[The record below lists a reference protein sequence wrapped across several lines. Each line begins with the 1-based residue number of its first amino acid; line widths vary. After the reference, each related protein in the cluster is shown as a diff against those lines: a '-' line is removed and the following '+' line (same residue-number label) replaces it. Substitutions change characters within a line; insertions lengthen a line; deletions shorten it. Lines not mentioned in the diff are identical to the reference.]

1 MTVAALLL
9 AGGRGMRAGGDIP
22 KQYQKIAGKPILRR
36 AVEAF
41 LASPSI
47 GLVQVVIHQDDDA
60 LYRDAIEGLVLPDP
74 VYGGA
79 ERHLSAL
86 RGLESLE
93 THAPKTVLI
102 HDAARPFVDQ
112 ALIERVINLTKQ
124 GQGAIPALP
133 VSDTLKRVD
142 TEGFIE
148 ATVDRSSLWRA
159 QTPQGFEFSDI
170 LRAHQMRGAENPTDD
185 AALFETAGGRV
196 VIVLG
201 EERNIKVTAPKDFER
216 SAQMLNSHE
225 KLVRVGNGFDVHRF
239 GPGDHVMLCGI
250 KVPHNHGLIGHSDA
264 DVALHALTDAI
275 LGAVGAGDI
284 GQHFP
289 PSDDR
294 WKGAPSHVFVKQAAQ
309 HVLNA
314 GGQIHSVDVTIIGE
328 RPKVG
333 PFREQMRAS
342 VASMLGVPPTRIN
355 IKATTTEK
363 LGFVGRSEGLAAQAT
378 ASVGLPVE

>member
-1 MTVAALLL
+1 M
-9 AGGRGMRAGGDIP
+9 
-22 KQYQKIAGKPILRR
+22 
-36 AVEAF
+36 
-41 LASPSI
+41 
-47 GLVQVVIHQDDDA
+47 
-60 LYRDAIEGLVLPDP
+60 
-74 VYGGA
+74 
-79 ERHLSAL
+79 
-86 RGLESLE
+86 
-93 THAPKTVLI
+93 
-102 HDAARPFVDQ
+102 
-112 ALIERVINLTKQ
+112 
-124 GQGAIPALP
+124 
-133 VSDTLKRVD
+133 
-142 TEGFIE
+142 
-148 ATVDRSSLWRA
+148 
-159 QTPQGFEFSDI
+159 
-170 LRAHQMRGAENPTDD
+170 
-185 AALFETAGGRV
+185 
-196 VIVLG
+196 
-201 EERNIKVTAPKDFER
+201 
-216 SAQMLNSHE
+216 
-225 KLVRVGNGFDVHRF
+225 GNGFDVHRF

-294 WKGAPSHVFVKQAAQ
+294 WKGAPSHVFAKQAAQ